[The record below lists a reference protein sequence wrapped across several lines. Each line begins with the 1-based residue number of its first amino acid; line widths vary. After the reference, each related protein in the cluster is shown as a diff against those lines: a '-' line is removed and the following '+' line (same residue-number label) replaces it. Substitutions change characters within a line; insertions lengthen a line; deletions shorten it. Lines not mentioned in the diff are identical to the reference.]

1 MSTHFKRHLP
11 KVIGVTIVVLV
22 GLGTI
27 TLVKKFL
34 ASEPATAR
42 KMVRQIT
49 LVQPPPPPPPKPEE
63 QPPPEPELEEE
74 VEIPEQELDMEEL
87 PDLADEQPLGD
98 ALGLDAE
105 GGAGSDAFG
114 LIGRKGGR
122 GLLAGLGDPKVVYAG
137 RWIERIHDAL
147 DSNPELKSRAFSVPC
162 VLRVSENGSVADIR
176 LRGSTGDKKIDAEI
190 LETVR
195 KLVADG
201 QLPPPGL
208 GAIRFRIRVSL

>member
-11 KVIGVTIVVLV
+11 KVIGVAIVVLV

-27 TLVKKFL
+27 TLVKNFL
-34 ASEPATAR
+34 ASKPVAAR

-49 LVQPPPPPPPKPEE
+49 LVQPPPPPPPPEDKPL
-63 QPPPEPELEEE
+63 PEPELEEE
-74 VEIPEQELDMEEL
+74 VEIPEPEPDMEEL

-147 DSNPELKSRAFSVPC
+147 DANPELKSRAFSVPC